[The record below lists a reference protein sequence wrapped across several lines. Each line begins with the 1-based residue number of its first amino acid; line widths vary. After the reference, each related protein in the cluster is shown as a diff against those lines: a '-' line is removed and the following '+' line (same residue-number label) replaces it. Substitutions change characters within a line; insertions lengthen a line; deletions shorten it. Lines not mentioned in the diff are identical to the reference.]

1 MQDHD
6 DKLDA
11 KIVEASVEQSLT
23 MSSMNSSLI
32 SEIGFIRID
41 VKDSIGKLHTLM
53 EERNVTVSNL
63 IDSNKKDMI
72 TSIESLE
79 QKTFDKLS
87 GIETSFQDSMVVLK
101 SKDSTLTDT
110 IEDLNDAVQRIQ
122 SSIASLEG
130 KLDQLMESTI
140 PTLSERIASIEA
152 IAKQN
157 DRRLE
162 VIETESDR
170 VKRTGAS
177 REEVDNVR
185 AMLFE
190 LQGNVMQN
198 SGKVLDVVTQLSAF
212 KKMDS
217 LDGQQFGKEL

>member
-1 MQDHD
+1 
-6 DKLDA
+6 
-11 KIVEASVEQSLT
+11 
-23 MSSMNSSLI
+23 
-32 SEIGFIRID
+32 
-41 VKDSIGKLHTLM
+41 
-53 EERNVTVSNL
+53 
-63 IDSNKKDMI
+63 MI

-79 QKTFDKLS
+79 QNTFNKLS
-87 GIETSFQDSMVVLK
+87 AIETSFQDSMVVLK
-101 SKDSTLTDT
+101 SKDSTLTNT
-110 IEDLNDAVQRIQ
+110 IEDLHDTVQRIQ
-122 SSIASLEG
+122 SSIVSLEG

-140 PTLSERIASIEA
+140 PTISERIASIEA

-162 VIETESDR
+162 VIEMESDR

-177 REEVDNVR
+177 REEVDSVR

-217 LDGQQFGKEL
+217 LGGQQLGKEL